1 MLFLGALWVF
11 SKLIFVYIQYLYSN
25 VQQIN
30 LEGLNKTNNTI
41 TGSMNFIV
49 GMKQILKLNSIKYEY
64 SCSVAIFIVRHKIKQ
79 NQKKKRRY
87 TRICPLWRSV
97 LFDIKNT
104 TTVRRWWWFFLRF
117 CFEMK
122 WQEQKIIPLLRKN
135 LYIRRIWLN
144 DAFIYFQNQIKC
156 KSKDYHIL
164 KNLNIQQSTHFEYWN
179 S

>member
-1 MLFLGALWVF
+1 MLVLGGFGVF
-11 SKLIFVYIQYLYSN
+11 TAWKQITYNDLGKNHWFEGSKFI
-25 VQQIN
+25 
-30 LEGLNKTNNTI
+30 TI
-41 TGSMNFIV
+41 TDETHSRLAWNNF
-49 GMKQILKLNSIKYEY
+49 KLNSIKYEY

-164 KNLNIQQSTHFEYWN
+164 KNLNIQQGTQFEYWN